1 MRRITVTGSALALTL
16 AATACQ
22 DVTTAPS
29 WFAPTT
35 TAADRQVSAGALAS
49 VRLERG
55 RLAFPSMARI
65 ADGPSAD
72 LTRRVINPDDYVCQE
87 TTPLIDWYTREVRR
101 FITKEP
107 ALFDLLY
114 NQLLAD
120 LIPTYQAAYF
130 ETNRTPQY
138 FGYDG
143 EFNNVLNRT
152 ERDVKRF
159 WDIDARRIQLVAMHG
174 TVLQNV
180 RKTAMTYEFLFGLDS
195 ATSYEIAGIV
205 KDAVKQSRVLH
216 GGDHPLFT
224 FNSFAIS
231 SDDGSIPEKI
241 VMGDGVLEGYDAIGY
256 GDVAPQAVY
265 AHEFAH
271 HIQFDNGYFNDPYAL
286 MGSGAEQTRYT
297 ELMADAYAGY
307 YLTHKKGAAMNR
319 RRVQEF
325 LHVFFDIGDCAFDDD
340 GHHGTPNQRMK
351 AAKFGFDVAESAK
364 QKGKVLSSA
373 EFHALFVKE
382 YPKLIAPDAN

>member
-1 MRRITVTGSALALTL
+1 MRRITVAGSALAVALV
-16 AATACQ
+16 ATACQ

-29 WFAPTT
+29 FAPTKS
-35 TAADRQVSAGALAS
+35 AADRHISANVLAS
-49 VRLERG
+49 VKLERG
-55 RLAFPSMARI
+55 RLMFPAIARI

-87 TTPLIDWYTREVRR
+87 TTPLINWYSRQVNR

-107 ALFDLLY
+107 ETFDLLY
-114 NQLLAD
+114 NQLYAD
-120 LIPTYQAAYF
+120 LIPTYQSAYF

-143 EFNNVLNRT
+143 EFSAVLYRT

-159 WDIDARRIQLVAMHG
+159 WDIDARRIQLIAMHG
-174 TVLQNV
+174 TVLENL
-180 RKTAMTYEFLFGLDS
+180 RKTAVTYQLVFGLDS
-195 ATSYEIAGIV
+195 ATSYEIAHVV

-216 GGDHPLFT
+216 DGDHPLFS

-241 VMGDGVLEGYDAIGY
+241 VMGDGILEGYDAIGF

-271 HIQFDNGYFNDPYAL
+271 HIQFDNGYFNDPYAI

-307 YLTHKKGAAMNR
+307 YLTHKKGANMNR

-351 AAKFGFDVAESAK
+351 AAKFGFDVAESAARQNK
-364 QKGKVLSSA
+364 ILSSA
-373 EFHALFVKE
+373 QFHALFVAE